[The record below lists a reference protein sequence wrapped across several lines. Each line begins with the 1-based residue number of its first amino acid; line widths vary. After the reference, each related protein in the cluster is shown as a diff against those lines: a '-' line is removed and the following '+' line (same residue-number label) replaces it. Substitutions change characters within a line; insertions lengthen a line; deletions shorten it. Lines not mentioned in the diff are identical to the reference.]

1 MSTVSARPA
10 LINDLPAIV
19 GLLADDV
26 LGQGREDIGLPLH
39 SNYFDAFEA
48 IEDDPNQVFVVFE
61 AEGVIVGCLQ
71 LASFQDYHDKGH
83 GGQIE
88 SVRISS
94 ERRAGLGQEMIGWAI
109 DTCRERG
116 CQIIQLTSDK
126 RGTTRQNFIARSV
139 LLRLMRDSSKQS
151 EKPNIAEEESFTHL
165 FK

>member
-71 LASFQDYHDKGH
+71 LSFIPGLSRQGAWR
-83 GGQIE
+83 GQIE

-94 ERRAGLGQEMIGWAI
+94 ERRGAGLGQEMISWAV
-109 DTCRERG
+109 DTCRKRG
-116 CQIIQLTSDK
+116 CRIIQLT
-126 RGTTRQNFIARSV
+126 
-139 LLRLMRDSSKQS
+139 
-151 EKPNIAEEESFTHL
+151 
-165 FK
+165 

>member
-71 LASFQDYHDKGH
+71 LSFIPGLSRQGAWR
-83 GGQIE
+83 GQIE

-94 ERRAGLGQEMIGWAI
+94 ERRGAGLGQEMISWAV
-109 DTCRERG
+109 DTCRKRG
-116 CQIIQLTSDK
+116 CRIIRLTSDK
-126 RGTTRQNFIARSV
+126 ARKDAAEFYRALGFVASHEGF
-139 LLRLMRDSSKQS
+139 KQT
-151 EKPNIAEEESFTHL
+151 I
-165 FK
+165 